1 MTFQF
6 RVKWNRFSVDD
17 LHPFKNVKSIGNDI
31 PKSVKKMKEKLK
43 IDIVSDVVC
52 PWCTIGYKR
61 LEKAISELG
70 INDQV
75 DIEWQP
81 FELNPN
87 MPAEGQNV
95 QEHIAEKYGSTLE
108 QQKESQETMT
118 EAGAELGF
126 TFDYFDEMRMSNT
139 FEAHVLLEY
148 ASAFG
153 KQTELKMRLTKAF
166 FSERQ
171 DVSDRAV
178 LKQALLDVG
187 LNTEEALAKLDDK
200 EALKEVKNKE
210 AYWQD
215 IGVRSVPTFVFNG
228 KSAVTGAQPIDVFK
242 KVLTEMMGP
251 HKYEM

>member
-1 MTFQF
+1 
-6 RVKWNRFSVDD
+6 
-17 LHPFKNVKSIGNDI
+17 
-31 PKSVKKMKEKLK
+31 MKDKLK

-70 INDQV
+70 IEDKI
-75 DIEWQP
+75 DLEWQP

-87 MPAEGQNV
+87 MPAEGQDLY
-95 QEHIAEKYGSTLE
+95 EHIAEKYGSTME

-118 EAGAELGF
+118 DAGEELGF
-126 TFDYFDEMRMSNT
+126 TFDYFEGMRMSNT

-148 ASAFG
+148 AREFG

-166 FSERQ
+166 FSERK

-178 LKQALLDVG
+178 LKEALLDVG
-187 LNTEEALAKLDDK
+187 LNAEEALAKLEDQ
-200 EALKEVKNKE
+200 EARKEVRDKE
-210 AYWQD
+210 AYWQN
-215 IGVRSVPTFVFNG
+215 IGVRSVPTIVFDR

-242 KVLTEMMGP
+242 KVLTEMLATA
-251 HKYEM
+251 